1 MHPEGH
7 QKEGSNAATTT
18 TTLTTDLIWLLIRW
32 ATLYT
37 FPLSIRLYTAA
48 AAFFLRLQKGPMKS
62 SV

>member
-7 QKEGSNAATTT
+7 QKEGSNGTTT
-18 TTLTTDLIWLLIRW
+18 TIATDLIWLLIRW
-32 ATLYT
+32 ATYYT
-37 FPLSIRLYTAA
+37 HFLSLRLYTA